1 MLLNTQVPTPQI
13 KSRVLNS
20 RKKEF
25 GNVTTT
31 LPACKMCGSP
41 LIIVFP
47 FLILF
52 LTNCLLCVLW
62 LYRLSLYCD
71 CTHCS
76 MIVIWM
82 YVLTMIVLWLY
93 WLWLSS
99 VIVLSLTTSVFC
111 DLLLVMYWLRYSFRW
126 LSSIIVR
133 NDYLLLLYCLR
144 MSSAIVFCDC
154 LLWLYWMIVFYD
166 CTDDDCLL

>member
-13 KSRVLNS
+13 KSMVLNS

-111 DLLLVMYWLRYSFRW
+111 DWLLVMYWLRYSFRW

-154 LLWLYWMIVFYD
+154 LL
-166 CTDDDCLL
+166 